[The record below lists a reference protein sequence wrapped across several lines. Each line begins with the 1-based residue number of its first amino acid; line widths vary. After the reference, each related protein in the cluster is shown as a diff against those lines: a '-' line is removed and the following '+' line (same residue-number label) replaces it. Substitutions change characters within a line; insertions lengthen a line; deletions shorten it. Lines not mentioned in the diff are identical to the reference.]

1 MNVCYIYNILRTK
14 YTHTFM
20 IYYFGGGTS
29 KSIFIKLITNCTTED
44 GVLPLHLLYLHFT
57 IKQEVTLSIALL

>member
-1 MNVCYIYNILRTK
+1 
-14 YTHTFM
+14 M

-57 IKQEVTLSIALL
+57 KARSYAVNSTVIKI

>member
-1 MNVCYIYNILRTK
+1 MNVCYIYK
-14 YTHTFM
+14 YTSYKIHTHM

-44 GVLPLHLLYLHFT
+44 GVLPLHLHLLYLHFT
-57 IKQEVTLSIALL
+57 KA